1 MNWGSVSLIF
11 CSTEMASLPS
21 GGAQSLHTM
30 VRPLFE
36 AGVWRSEEDNY
47 DELQEEYNESDQI
60 DFDTMSR
67 QFSAME
73 DPSEFRGD
81 AISDIQ
87 WGLGKV
93 GTLIKIVSAVLTLLG
108 DGDTT
113 VDRYET
119 CNNMTISLSIYKSFN

>member
-1 MNWGSVSLIF
+1 
-11 CSTEMASLPS
+11 MASLPS

-113 VDRYET
+113 VDRYVT
-119 CNNMTISLSIYKSFN
+119 CNNVIISLSIYKSFN